1 MIIGKFPDATGADTG
16 MYLEG
21 NLDEFYL
28 FDTVRD
34 ESHVEKLMEKCD
46 FSTGGKKTDRKLFPA
61 SEKKIIESKVH
72 ERFVSRNLRSLL
84 CLSRHP

>member
-21 NLDEFYL
+21 NLDDFYL

-34 ESHVEKLMEKCD
+34 ESHVKKLMEKCD

-61 SEKKIIESKVH
+61 LEKNNRK
-72 ERFVSRNLRSLL
+72 
-84 CLSRHP
+84 